1 MKQIKEFLLTCLILS
16 LQYNTHWAWKM
27 SMVSQ
32 FPSPGLKTV
41 SSLPFQSIECNRL
54 LQHRRQQRLILGL
67 RGGSDEEDTEDEDT
81 EESDHDDDNDG
92 LEDSEDETDK
102 DSSISNLDES
112 QQKDDNNNNNNNNN
126 NEDNEEM
133 ENDERKTSI
142 SSSPIK
148 ITLKTA
154 VTNNPLIEQSIEI
167 TASPTRTVHS
177 LKQSVSRQFKSK
189 PPIESIQL
197 RLDGQLLDDDETLVE
212 DLIVED
218 DEDDDDEEEDD
229 DHDGMPKLNI
239 VVDMIPP
246 VDPKFG
252 TEMKDRLDH
261 VTNEQ
266 LLEAYVVNLAAMH
279 QNSIDVMAQTMESN
293 PSAEN
298 DTVDEENMEE
308 EQEETVTSEPDL
320 PVNLALQKYATM
332 MKSQIIHSLSDGEKK
347 LLEKTDTPSSPI
359 SQDDLDTYNTGD
371 LLLKESIKRKKR
383 RGGATINMKRV
394 IQKNLNIVSRF
405 FF

>member
-1 MKQIKEFLLTCLILS
+1 
-16 LQYNTHWAWKM
+16 
-27 SMVSQ
+27 
-32 FPSPGLKTV
+32 
-41 SSLPFQSIECNRL
+41 
-54 LQHRRQQRLILGL
+54 
-67 RGGSDEEDTEDEDT
+67 
-81 EESDHDDDNDG
+81 
-92 LEDSEDETDK
+92 
-102 DSSISNLDES
+102 
-112 QQKDDNNNNNNNNN
+112 
-126 NEDNEEM
+126 M